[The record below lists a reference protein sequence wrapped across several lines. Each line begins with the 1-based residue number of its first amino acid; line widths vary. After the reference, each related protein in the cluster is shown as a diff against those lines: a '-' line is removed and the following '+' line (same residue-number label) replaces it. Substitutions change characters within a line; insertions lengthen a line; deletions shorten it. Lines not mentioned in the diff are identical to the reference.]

1 MKGFGKLKPFSV
13 RIAGGSDRML
23 AFTARLGI
31 FFLHL
36 DAGVNS

>member
-13 RIAGGSDRML
+13 RTAGGSDQML

-31 FFLHL
+31 FFL
-36 DAGVNS
+36 DPNAGVKS

>member
-1 MKGFGKLKPFSV
+1 MFSAA
-13 RIAGGSDRML
+13 RIERPHALL